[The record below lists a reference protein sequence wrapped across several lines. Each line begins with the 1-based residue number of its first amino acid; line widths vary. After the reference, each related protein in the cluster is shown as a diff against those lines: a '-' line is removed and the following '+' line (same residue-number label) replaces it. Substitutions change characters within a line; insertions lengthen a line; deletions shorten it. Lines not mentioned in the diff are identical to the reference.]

1 MTRLPPAVLVMAKAP
16 VPGQAKTRLGRHVG
30 HDAAAELAAAGIL
43 DTLDVCEQ
51 VFPDPRL
58 RHVALAG
65 DLVQAARS
73 DDLVRRLAGWTV
85 HPQRGEHFAD
95 RLVHAHAD
103 VALATGA
110 PVVQIGMDTP
120 HLPVEELAD
129 VARRVGDGDDAVL
142 GPAADGG
149 WWVLALTDHRVARC
163 LRDVEMSTSRT
174 YDDTLAAL
182 ESLGVHVATAAVLRD
197 VDTVDD
203 AVLAAAAAP
212 GGRFA
217 LRWFEVVDGEAP

>member
-1 MTRLPPAVLVMAKAP
+1 M
-16 VPGQAKTRLGRHVG
+16 
-30 HDAAAELAAAGIL
+30 
-43 DTLDVCEQ
+43 
-51 VFPDPRL
+51 
-58 RHVALAG
+58 
-65 DLVQAARS
+65 
-73 DDLVRRLAGWTV
+73 RRLAGWTV
-85 HPQRGEHFAD
+85 HQQRGTGFAD
-95 RLVHAHAD
+95 RLAHAHVD

-129 VARRVGDGDDAVL
+129 VARRIGDGHDAVL

-149 WWVLALTDHRVARC
+149 WWVLALTDHRVAGC

-182 ESLGVHVATAAVLRD
+182 QGRGVQVATAAVLRD

-212 GGRFA
+212 GSRFA
-217 LRWFEVVDGEAP
+217 LRWFEVVDEETP

>member
-58 RHVALAG
+58 RHVALTG
-65 DLVQAARS
+65 DLAQAARC

-85 HPQRGEHFAD
+85 HRQRGAGFAD
-95 RLVHAHAD
+95 RLAQAHTDA
-103 VALATGA
+103 ALATGA

-129 VARRVGDGDDAVL
+129 VARRIGADNDAVL

-149 WWVLALTDHRVARC
+149 WWVLALTDHRDAAC
-163 LRDVEMSTSRT
+163 LRDVVMSTSRT

-182 ESLGVHVATAAVLRD
+182 QARGVQVATAAVLRD

-212 GGRFA
+212 GSRFA
-217 LRWFEVVDGEAP
+217 LRWFEVVDEETP